1 MDDLDQTLGPN
12 QVILGSSAH
21 VFLGK
26 DESKVGDKEIF
37 YGTEFEVVG
46 VLEPTGLGIDDS
58 GYMTLDTVYAL
69 AQKNIDDPLTTRKL
83 DIAPGEISALM
94 VKVDPEYDRSDV
106 AQRIQREVPDV
117 GVVTSTEVVSTSI
130 ASQLENLTP
139 IFLLIGA
146 GFWLIAV
153 LMIGAI
159 FSMSV
164 NERRREIGLIQA
176 IGATRGYIFK
186 QVILEA
192 VELTAVGGA
201 AGIAIGA
208 VIVLALKDAIS
219 SSLTVGYLWPSAVFV
234 VTFVLGYIALAIIT
248 GIIAALYP
256 AYTASRLEPYQA
268 IRSGE

>member
-1 MDDLDQTLGPN
+1 M
-12 QVILGSSAH
+12 ILGSDAH

-26 DESKVGDKEIF
+26 NESKVGDKEIF
-37 YGTEFEVVG
+37 YGQEFEVVG

-58 GYMTLDTVYAL
+58 GYLTLDTVYDL
-69 AQKNIDDPLTTRKL
+69 AASVDDPQTTRKL
-83 DIAPGEISALM
+83 DIVPGEISALM
-94 VKVDPEYDRSDV
+94 VRVADGYERSEV
-106 AQRIQREVPDV
+106 AQRIQREVPEV

-130 ASQLENLTP
+130 ASQLDNLTP

-164 NERRREIGLIQA
+164 NERRREMGLIQA
-176 IGATRGYIFK
+176 IGATRNYIFK

-192 VELTAVGGA
+192 VELTTLGGVVGLAV
-201 AGIAIGA
+201 GA
-208 VIVLALKDAIS
+208 VIVFALKGAIS
-219 SSLTVGYLWPSAVFV
+219 SSLTIGYLWPSAVFV
-234 VTFVLGYIALAIIT
+234 GTFIVGYLGLAVIT

-256 AYTASRLEPYQA
+256 AFTASRLEPYQA
-268 IRSGE
+268 IRTGE